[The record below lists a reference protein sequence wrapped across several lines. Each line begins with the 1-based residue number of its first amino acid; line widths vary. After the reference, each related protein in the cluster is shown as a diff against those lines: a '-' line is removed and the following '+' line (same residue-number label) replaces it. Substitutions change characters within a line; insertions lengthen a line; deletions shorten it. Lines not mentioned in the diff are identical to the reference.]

1 MLHYKNTSYF
11 NTFET
16 RRDNNNGS
24 YGFPIH
30 ISVIRSENVELLRL
44 LLKIDPKLT
53 KKKLYRDGENP
64 LACLCQRPHFPTQFK
79 MLDALLEVDSSAETI
94 SCAMV
99 FCFQKHDVLKK
110 DVDVSPGRYI
120 YIYIYV
126 YMLKRNVNISS
137 DRSIYIYFYFYT
149 FFIP

>member
-1 MLHYKNTSYF
+1 MQHNKNTPYF

-30 ISVIRSENVELLRL
+30 ISVIRSENVELLRF
-44 LLKIDPKLT
+44 LLKLDPKLT

-64 LACLCQRPHFPTQFK
+64 LGFLCQRPNFPTQFK
-79 MLDALLEVDSSAETI
+79 MLEALLEVDSSAETI
-94 SCAMV
+94 SCAIV
-99 FCFQKHDVLKK
+99 YCFQKDDVMKK

-120 YIYIYV
+120 YV
-126 YMLKRNVNISS
+126 DVLKKDVNISLN
-137 DRSIYIYFYFYT
+137 RSIYIYFCYYT